1 MRGAAVSP
9 CRHRAP
15 PHPLRP
21 VPSRPVLCGWGFD
34 AFICL
39 CIYLCIYLC
48 VYLCVYL
55 FVYFDFWWDEREQ
68 VAPVVPAG
76 GWGGV
81 GAGGTAG
88 IGGQA
93 CRARAVGRASGA
105 AAEGRHGGLQL
116 SRSLGGHPGCS
127 PPRLASPCNADV
139 TQS

>member
-39 CIYLCIYLC
+39 CIYLCI
-48 VYLCVYL
+48 YLCVYL